1 MGGFRRLSD
10 PNKTADDAQRV
21 IVKDDSSDSVISD
34 PNGTDTTRMHP
45 GPQTGFRGKLN
56 DILYSQ
62 EFQII
67 VIVLVIVDCIL
78 VVGELILDFS
88 ALEVIHIWSSGF
100 FPGGTRVPLQ
110 QNFCPPP
117 SICHPCFLRR
127 ACPPIWVFFT
137 ENFKNFTSFFSQF
150 WLLFSSKLHH
160 FVHKTPRFALN
171 FAVGGIFGLSGQF
184 FQVSPHLTPSPTQIF
199 PPSVSVPDGDRKSF
213 PESKSPHQK
222 FCES

>member
-34 PNGTDTTRMHP
+34 PNGTDTTRMHL

-88 ALEVIHIWSSGF
+88 ALEVMHIGEYQGLKYFSFLF
-100 FPGGTRVPLQ
+100 F
-110 QNFCPPP
+110 
-117 SICHPCFLRR
+117 
-127 ACPPIWVFFT
+127 FFHSWA
-137 ENFKNFTSFFSQF
+137 NSF
-150 WLLFSSKLHH
+150 
-160 FVHKTPRFALN
+160 
-171 FAVGGIFGLSGQF
+171 
-184 FQVSPHLTPSPTQIF
+184 
-199 PPSVSVPDGDRKSF
+199 
-213 PESKSPHQK
+213 
-222 FCES
+222 